1 MTKLNCITVRAP
13 GRHSDYLRSE
23 ASHIAKSSN
32 GDWWVERNDKGTS
45 FFFEDASS
53 KKQFAAFCEKIGV
66 PHAEG

>member
-1 MTKLNCITVRAP
+1 MAKLTCVTVRAA
-13 GRHSDYLRSE
+13 GRHSDVLRSE

-32 GDWWVERNDKGTS
+32 ADWWVERSDKGTC

-53 KKQFAAFCEKIGV
+53 KKQFANFCEKIGV